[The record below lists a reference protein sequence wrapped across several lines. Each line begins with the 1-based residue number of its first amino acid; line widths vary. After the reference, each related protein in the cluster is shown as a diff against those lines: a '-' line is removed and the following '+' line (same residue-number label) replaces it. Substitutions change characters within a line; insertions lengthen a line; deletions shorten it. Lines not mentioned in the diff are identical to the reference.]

1 MNNRHFIAGLALSI
15 ASFASYAG
23 NPNSAPD
30 QTGAHPLTRAEVR
43 AELVRAQRA
52 GELGTLGDSPR
63 SFEMSA
69 GGVARTSI
77 TREQVLAELSQA
89 RHDGNQ
95 AAANDVYG
103 ANLNLGRTAPA
114 TSNDVVADVRL
125 AGRSDSGAASKK

>member
-1 MNNRHFIAGLALSI
+1 MNNLQFIAGLALSI

-30 QTGAHPLTRAEVR
+30 QAGAHPLTRSEVR
-43 AELVRAQRA
+43 AELVRARLA

-69 GGVARTSI
+69 GDVARTSV
-77 TREQVLAELSQA
+77 TRDQVMAELSQA
-89 RHDGNQ
+89 RHDGNLT
-95 AAANDVYG
+95 AANDVYG

-114 TSNDVVADVRL
+114 TSAAVVADVHL
-125 AGRSDSGAASKK
+125 AGRDNTGAAAKK